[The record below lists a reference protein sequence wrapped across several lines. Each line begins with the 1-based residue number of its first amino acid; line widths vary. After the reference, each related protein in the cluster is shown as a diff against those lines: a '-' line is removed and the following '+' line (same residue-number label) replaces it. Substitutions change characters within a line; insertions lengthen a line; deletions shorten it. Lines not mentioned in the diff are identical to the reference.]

1 MSDIIEAPEAPRVL
15 VVDDEPQILMIMRF
29 TLETAGFVVVCA
41 ADGAQAWSLFKQQ
54 SFDLVV
60 LDLMI
65 PTVSGVTVTERIR
78 TVSEVPIM
86 MITALSDEPDRIRR
100 LEAGADDYITKPF
113 SPRELTLRAQALV
126 RRWRGQH
133 TPVLTNGDLVID
145 TASHRAHLRSS
156 TLDITDTEIR
166 FLEVMARNIDRV
178 VTYRDLLSQAWGTED
193 RSGGKDM
200 IKTTAYRV
208 RRALGE
214 EGRRYIHLVR
224 GEGYTMPRLERSTLG
239 GTPSTSTEPEQVA
252 PHPITVTHHGNGDVT
267 KPTVTDHHPAGPH
280 HQE

>member
-65 PTVSGVTVTERIR
+65 PT
-78 TVSEVPIM
+78 
-86 MITALSDEPDRIRR
+86 
-100 LEAGADDYITKPF
+100 
-113 SPRELTLRAQALV
+113 
-126 RRWRGQH
+126 
-133 TPVLTNGDLVID
+133 
-145 TASHRAHLRSS
+145 
-156 TLDITDTEIR
+156 
-166 FLEVMARNIDRV
+166 
-178 VTYRDLLSQAWGTED
+178 
-193 RSGGKDM
+193 
-200 IKTTAYRV
+200 AYRV

-224 GEGYTMPRLERSTLG
+224 GEGYTMPHLAE
-239 GTPSTSTEPEQVA
+239 STS
-252 PHPITVTHHGNGDVT
+252 GDA
-267 KPTVTDHHPAGPH
+267 AGP
-280 HQE
+280 QPAAVTRTAPRW

>member
-65 PTVSGVTVTERIR
+65 P
-78 TVSEVPIM
+78 
-86 MITALSDEPDRIRR
+86 
-100 LEAGADDYITKPF
+100 
-113 SPRELTLRAQALV
+113 
-126 RRWRGQH
+126 
-133 TPVLTNGDLVID
+133 
-145 TASHRAHLRSS
+145 
-156 TLDITDTEIR
+156 
-166 FLEVMARNIDRV
+166 
-178 VTYRDLLSQAWGTED
+178 
-193 RSGGKDM
+193 
-200 IKTTAYRV
+200 TAYRV